1 MVGVLRSKLLTSREQ
16 TVRTTAAFAT
26 IYPDTL
32 PVGLPFVGY
41 HRGSNHKEP
50 RRKEVAACGATN
62 HASALTPASRGVA
75 SIILGYFSSGG
86 EIW

>member
-16 TVRTTAAFAT
+16 TVRTIAAFAT
-26 IYPDTL
+26 ISPDTI

-41 HRGSNHKEP
+41 YRGSNYREP
-50 RRKEVAACGATN
+50 RRKEVAACGVTD
-62 HASALTPASRGVA
+62 HASALTPAFRGVA